1 MIAILTIVFSASS
14 TLLLWLGFKKLS
26 VIARDTSSREEL
38 ADTIEKFA
46 ALAGDRKGKVVAFRA
61 KPKDDDGE

>member
-1 MIAILTIVFSASS
+1 MIAILTIIFSAAS
-14 TLLLWLGFKKLS
+14 TLLLWLCLGKLK

>member
-1 MIAILTIVFSASS
+1 MIALLTVVFSAAS
-14 TLLLWLGFKKLS
+14 TLLLWLCLGKLK

>member
-1 MIAILTIVFSASS
+1 MQTIIDILFSAAS
-14 TLLLWLGFKKLS
+14 TLILWLCLGKLK

-61 KPKDDDGE
+61 KPKDDNGE

>member
-1 MIAILTIVFSASS
+1 MIALLTAVFSAAS
-14 TLLLWLGFKKLS
+14 TLTLWLCLGKLK